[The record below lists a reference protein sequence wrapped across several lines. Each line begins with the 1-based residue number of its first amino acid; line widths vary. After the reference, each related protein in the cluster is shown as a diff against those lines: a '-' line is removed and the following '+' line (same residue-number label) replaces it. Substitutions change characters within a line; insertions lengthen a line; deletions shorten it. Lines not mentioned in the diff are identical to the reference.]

1 MEPYETLLACLSSLS
16 LGLVA
21 GPSSGY
27 LLSRR
32 PTPEL
37 FRHLSEAQKHSQA
50 LPANGQVRSGQVR
63 SGQVRFRSGQ
73 VRSGLVCLALA
84 EALAEALSRGP
95 GRAGRVV
102 SHRRLVLRTA
112 LHVRPCK
119 LSGLTKP

>member
-37 FRHLSEAQKHSQA
+37 FRQLSEAQLFPESQA

-63 SGQVRFRSGQ
+63 SRSGQ
-73 VRSGLVCLALA
+73 VRSGQ
-84 EALAEALSRGP
+84 G
-95 GRAGRVV
+95 
-102 SHRRLVLRTA
+102 
-112 LHVRPCK
+112 
-119 LSGLTKP
+119 